1 MKKLILSAVVAT
13 TLVTNVLAN
22 DSVTVS
28 KEWTSS
34 SLREAQSNRPAGDAA
49 SGAQL
54 NESLMCSSCH
64 GKEGLP
70 PTNRWPSVAGQ
81 LESYTYKMLL
91 DYQSGA
97 RNEDN
102 RANIMTAVADMMTPQ
117 DMADVAAYYASLQA
131 PTLQQQAAPTLVTDG
146 DKGRL
151 ITACASCHGLSGQ
164 GGIKGTPAITGQT
177 AETLKRALEMY
188 RSGDRDS
195 DLYSVMRQASQR
207 LTDSEID
214 SLADYYSG
222 NN

>member
-22 DSVTVS
+22 DTVTAS
-28 KEWTSS
+28 KEWTSN
-34 SLREAQSNRPAGDAA
+34 SLREAQANRPVGDAA
-49 SGAQL
+49 RGAQL

-70 PTNRWPSVAGQ
+70 PTERWPAVAGQ

-102 RANIMTAVADMMTPQ
+102 RANIMMTVADMMSTQ

-146 DKGRL
+146 DKNRL

-164 GGIKGTPAITGQT
+164 GGIKGTPAIAGQT
-177 AETLKRALEMY
+177 VETLKRALEMY

-214 SLADYYSG
+214 SLANYYSG
-222 NN
+222 VN